1 MLLSI
6 VCPVYFGEDTIDLLV
21 ERLIRSI
28 KSFTDSFE
36 IILIDDGSP
45 DNSWQK
51 MEFIANREKQVT
63 AIRLSRN
70 FGQHFAICAGLEM
83 AKGEWVV
90 VMDCDLQDLP
100 EEIEN
105 LYKHA
110 ITGFDI
116 VLGKRTNRQDSLIK
130 QLKSKLFY
138 KLFSF
143 LTDTKQDSSVAN
155 FGIFNRQVVN
165 AVNQMGD
172 YFRVFP
178 ILVQWVG
185 FSRDFID
192 VKHGKRIH
200 GISNYSNKKLLQLA
214 FDMIISFSDKPM
226 KIGLKLGLYI
236 SIGSIF
242 LALFYFIYY
251 FLGFIKVPGYTS
263 LAILISI
270 STGLIITFLGL
281 LGSYLAKISLQVKN
295 RPKYIISNKIN

>member
-21 ERLIRSI
+21 DRLLSSL
-28 KSFTDSFE
+28 KLFTNDFE
-36 IILIDDGSP
+36 IILVDDGSP
-45 DNSWQK
+45 DNSWNRI
-51 MEFIANREKQVT
+51 EAIALNEKKVVGIQ
-63 AIRLSRN
+63 LSRN
-70 FGQHFAICAGLEM
+70 FGQHYAISAGLEI
-83 AKGEWVV
+83 ASGEWVV

-100 EEIEN
+100 EEIVK
-105 LYKHA
+105 LYNHA
-110 ITGFDI
+110 LTGFDI
-116 VLGKRTNRQDSLIK
+116 VLAKRTNRQDSFFK
-130 QLKSKLFY
+130 QFKSKLFY
-138 KLFSF
+138 RFFSF
-143 LTDTKQDSSVAN
+143 LTDTTQDSSVAN
-155 FGIFNRQVVN
+155 FGIFNRKVVN

-192 VKHGKRIH
+192 VKHGKRTH
-200 GISNYSNKKLLQLA
+200 GVSNYSNSKLIKLA

-226 KIGLKLGLYI
+226 KIGLKLGLAI
-236 SIGSIF
+236 SFGSLF

-251 FLGFIKVPGYTS
+251 LLGYIKVPGYTS

-270 STGLIITFLGL
+270 STGFIMTFLGL

-295 RPKYIISNKIN
+295 RPRYIVAQKIN

>member
-1 MLLSI
+1 
-6 VCPVYFGEDTIDLLV
+6 
-21 ERLIRSI
+21 
-28 KSFTDSFE
+28 
-36 IILIDDGSP
+36 
-45 DNSWQK
+45 
-51 MEFIANREKQVT
+51 MEFIANREEQVT